1 MLMWERNWMDV
12 CGQENLAS
20 RLNVAVEDE
29 YGLGNK
35 FTSPHKSLFVAN
47 SVHFPFFLYVTVG
60 F

>member
-12 CGQENLAS
+12 CGQGNLAS
-20 RLNVAVEDE
+20 WRNVAVEDE

-47 SVHFPFFLYVTVG
+47 SVHFPFFCT
-60 F
+60 